1 MASMRNGSGDEY
13 FLLFAGAAQ
22 FGKDSITNLR

>member
-13 FLLFAGAAQ
+13 FLLFGGAGAILKGFEGA
-22 FGKDSITNLR
+22 